1 MKKTGFFMVLM
12 LLTCS
17 IAGAQELKAPV
28 HLRLASQDLGS
39 AWYVYGANFA
49 KLWRSALPKGST
61 IDVLPYGGA
70 PANGMLMGKGEAE
83 LGFSYPAIANWALKG
98 KVAFPTKIDVI
109 TGLVGALDK
118 YYLAVIATKRSGIQ
132 SLEDVATKKIPVRL
146 VSQPVGSSGEFSM
159 RLLLEAY
166 GMSYEAIKSWGG
178 SVTPTSTSVAQAQ
191 MTDGKADIWIQVV
204 TAGHPAISELA
215 ISTELKFIPT
225 EEKIIKKMVEY
236 GYEKTVLPAKVFKG
250 QDKEVNL
257 VGFPTILIGHK
268 DLKNEVAY
276 LLTKVLMENKIELGK
291 GHAGLKDFSPEEAW
305 KFEQFEIPLHPGAKK
320 YYQEKGFI
328 K

>member
-1 MKKTGFFMVLM
+1 MKKTAFFIVLV
-12 LLTCS
+12 LLWCS
-17 IAGAQELKAPV
+17 LAEAQEQKTPV

-70 PANGMLMGKGEAE
+70 PANGFLMGKGEAE
-83 LGFSYPAIANWALKG
+83 LGFSYSAIASWALKG
-98 KVAFPTKIDVI
+98 KVAYSTKIDVI

-132 SLEDVATKKIPVRL
+132 SLEEVVNKKIPVRL

-159 RLLLEAY
+159 RLLLDAY
-166 GMSYEAIKSWGG
+166 GMSYEAIKTWGG

-215 ISTELKFIPT
+215 ISTELTFIPT
-225 EEKIIKKMVEY
+225 EEKIIKKMVGY

-250 QDKEVNL
+250 QDKEVPL
-257 VGFPTILIGHK
+257 LGFPTILIGHK

-276 LLTKVLMENKIELGK
+276 LLTKVLMENKNELGK